1 MTYKRDGT
9 LIDKPQFA
17 QLSVGARY
25 CVLELD
31 ENGIPAEKNGEIYTM
46 ESGLDFRVEYARDI
60 QMITISQNG
69 GTDPVEIINRQYV
82 RMTPGTGIFTGS
94 NWIYEGLL
102 AGVIVAGIV
111 AFRIR
116 RRRT

>member
-1 MTYKRDGT
+1 
-9 LIDKPQFA
+9 
-17 QLSVGARY
+17 
-25 CVLELD
+25 
-31 ENGIPAEKNGEIYTM
+31 
-46 ESGLDFRVEYARDI
+46 
-60 QMITISQNG
+60 MITISQNG

-94 NWIYEGLL
+94 NGIYESLL